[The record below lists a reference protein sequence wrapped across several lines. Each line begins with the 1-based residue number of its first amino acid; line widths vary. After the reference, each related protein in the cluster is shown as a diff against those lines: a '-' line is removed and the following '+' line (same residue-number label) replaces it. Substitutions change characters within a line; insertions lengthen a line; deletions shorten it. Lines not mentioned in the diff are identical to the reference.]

1 MTAATPLD
9 VVNLLRSGGGALLA
23 QALLHAELAGI
34 EWQEEKQ
41 RLLRLLVIILLGFT
55 CVLGGLLFAGLLV
68 LAAAWDTTWRLPMGI
83 AVVLLYV
90 GGAATAWRHLQATV
104 ALGEQA
110 FAASRAELAAD
121 AALLRGSL

>member
-1 MTAATPLD
+1 MSAATPLD

-23 QALLHAELAGI
+23 QGLLHAELAGI

-55 CVLGGLLFAGLLV
+55 CLLGGLLFAGLLA
-68 LAAAWDTTWRLPMGI
+68 LAAAWDTAWRLPMGI
-83 AVVLLYV
+83 GVVLLYV
-90 GGAATAWRHLQATV
+90 GGAAIAWRHLRATA